1 MKFVEKLSPEYCVY
15 VAAIFFENGEYIHK
29 NGYVR
34 NDPEALRE
42 YFVDNPNCLLHYPI
56 YIGSEKRE
64 KETNSSLFDS
74 KITILARGGKGYTE
88 WCLLF
93 NVNGA
98 HINGNGFEYNK
109 WRDEW
114 DCMKQLK
121 SDELITYL
129 NAFVK
134 DGIRNTCESY
144 LNRRLEQRERYMSHY
159 KELGEFS
166 KIVNDPQIIKR
177 RLDEIFYAIK
187 FLDEDITG
195 IRGVLANL
203 QS

>member
-15 VAAIFFENGEYIHK
+15 VAAIFYENGEYIHK

-42 YFVDNPNCLLHYPI
+42 YFIDNPNCLLHYPI

-88 WCLLF
+88 WCLQF

-129 NAFVK
+129 NAFAR

-203 QS
+203 